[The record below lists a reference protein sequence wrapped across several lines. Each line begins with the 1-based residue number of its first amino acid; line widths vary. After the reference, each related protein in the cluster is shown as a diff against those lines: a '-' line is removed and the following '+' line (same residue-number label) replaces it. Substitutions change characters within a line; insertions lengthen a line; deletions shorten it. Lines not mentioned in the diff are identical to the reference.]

1 MNEDDIFSIL
11 PITEEEALND
21 IELGT
26 YINDI
31 KIPWAVISDNTRS
44 ATVKTFR
51 LEDKDAS
58 LISTNIE
65 KDNRKLKLDC
75 EYDQTHDNRFDLYQ
89 EICDLYDSKE
99 LVTLTSA
106 EYIENMA
113 ITNISNPI
121 VNADVITFSISL
133 EQVEFAKIKRE
144 GEASEGMETQTNTQ
158 SNAGVQGT
166 QQGNSPSQVVV
177 R

>member
-1 MNEDDIFSIL
+1 MIDAFGIL
-11 PITEEEALND
+11 PVTDEEALSSAE
-21 IELGT
+21 IGT
-26 YINDI
+26 YINEI
-31 KIPWAVISDNTRS
+31 KINWAIISDNTRS

-65 KDNRKLKLDC
+65 KDNRKIKLDC
-75 EYDQTHDNRFDLYQ
+75 KYDQTVDNRLDLYQ
-89 EICDLYDSKE
+89 EICDLFEAKE

-106 EYIENMA
+106 EFIENMA

-121 VNADVITFSISL
+121 SNADIIEFTIDL

-144 GEASEGMETQTNTQ
+144 GEAAPGMETQ
-158 SNAGVQGT
+158 SNKPSHAGVQGT
-166 QQGNSPSQVVV
+166 QQSSTPTQAVV